1 MGGKE
6 EEANEVRKELK
17 KAQFELGNIA
27 KQLKMKEEYVVW
39 AKEDIE
45 NQRKNHE
52 EDLRMHEE
60 EIKNLRLSH
69 ETKLDS
75 LKARLET
82 EYNLKTETLREENK
96 RLLGTNTSKISMLED
111 ELRMKMNAEGEK
123 YARMMAAKDEECA
136 RQISSKEEECAKQI
150 SQMQENFKRREEEF
164 SHRITSM
171 EE

>member
-1 MGGKE
+1 MLKGVKINFFQDCLQIKMAQLQIKDDKLAEKEQLITDQAQQIQTLSANAGKE
-6 EEANEVRKELK
+6 EEANEVRKQLK

-111 ELRMKMNAEGEK
+111 ELR
-123 YARMMAAKDEECA
+123 
-136 RQISSKEEECAKQI
+136 
-150 SQMQENFKRREEEF
+150 
-164 SHRITSM
+164 
-171 EE
+171 